1 MQVLFTSE
9 MLMEVMIRSVAARTV
24 DGSGCGGVTL
34 SSFGLFDKKHVKNL
48 RHHHR
53 LHHQSSEFF

>member
-1 MQVLFTSE
+1 
-9 MLMEVMIRSVAARTV
+9 MEVMIRSVAARTV